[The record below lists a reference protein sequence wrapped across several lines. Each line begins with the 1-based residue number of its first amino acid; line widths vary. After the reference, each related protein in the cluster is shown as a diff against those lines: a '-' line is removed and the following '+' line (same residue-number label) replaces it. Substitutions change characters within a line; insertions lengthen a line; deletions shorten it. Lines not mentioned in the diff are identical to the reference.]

1 MCRVEVHNHNV
12 SINSSGREASR
23 MAGLLSIYH
32 KLPSQ
37 FQDLALSTYGLL
49 LRRLRY
55 GKALHQT
62 LASLEA
68 GKIDPFLDQSE
79 RLRDMVTVA
88 LQQTE
93 HYAKLLGCQSLTVSE
108 IDVNN
113 FTSFF
118 PVLEKATVKTSPSA
132 FHSKSFSKNNTTTL
146 STSGT
151 TGNPLNVLASKQAIR
166 QNYAFFNLFLRSI
179 GVDEFQR
186 SATFAGRLIVPQ
198 ASKAP
203 PYWRKNY
210 AMNTL
215 LCSSYHLSNET
226 IPFYIKALED
236 WRPAFIDSY
245 PSAIYEIASFINANK
260 VKHGIQLK
268 AVVTSSETLGD
279 YQREAIEQAF
289 QCPVFDQYGCA
300 EMAVMAYQQEDGRYF
315 IPRQYSIVEVLDDD
329 DRPVKPGE
337 SGHLVCTGLLNQAMP
352 LIRYRMGDIV
362 KTSKEQVEGYPHVLF
377 LDSIE
382 GRNDD
387 VVITSS
393 GSRVGRLGPVFKG
406 VKGVSEAQIV
416 QKTRTLLQINLI
428 VSSEYTETT
437 EAQIRNA
444 LKDHLGTT
452 MQIRFEYVERVPREK
467 NGKFKFVKSEL

>member
-1 MCRVEVHNHNV
+1 MTELFSVYR
-12 SINSSGREASR
+12 
-23 MAGLLSIYH
+23 
-32 KLPSQ
+32 KLPPKL
-37 FQDLALSTYGLL
+37 QDLALSTYGLL

-55 GKALHQT
+55 GKVFHQT

-68 GKIDPFLDQSE
+68 GKLNPLLDQSE
-79 RLRDMVTVA
+79 RLSEMVAVA

-93 HYAKLLGCQSLTVSE
+93 HYGKLRGSQSLTESE
-108 IDVNN
+108 IGVSN
-113 FTSFF
+113 FTGFF
-118 PVLEKATVKTSPSA
+118 PVLEKSTVKRSLSA
-132 FHSKSFSKNNTTTL
+132 FHSKGFGKNSTTTL

-186 SATFAGRLIVPQ
+186 SATFAGRLIVP
-198 ASKAP
+198 AGNKAP

-215 LCSSYHLSNET
+215 LCSSYHLSTET
-226 IPFYIKALED
+226 IPFYIKALEE
-236 WRPAFIDSY
+236 WQPVFIDSY
-245 PSAIYEIASFINANK
+245 PSAIYEIASFINAKNIE
-260 VKHGIQLK
+260 HGIRLK

-279 YQREAIEQAF
+279 HQRTAIEKAF
-289 QCPVFDQYGCA
+289 KCPVFDQYGCA
-300 EMAVMAYQQEDGRYF
+300 EMAVMAYQQKDGRYF
-315 IPRQYSIVEVLDDD
+315 IPPQYSIVEVLDDN

-337 SGHLVCTGLLNQAMP
+337 SGHLVCTGLLNKAMP
-352 LIRYRMGDIV
+352 LIRYRIGDIV
-362 KTSKEQVEGYPHVLF
+362 KTSEAQLEGYPYILF

-387 VVITSS
+387 VVITSN

-406 VKGVSEAQIV
+406 VQGICEAQIV
-416 QKTRTLLQINLI
+416 QKTRTLLQVNLVI
-428 VSSEYTETT
+428 SSDYSETT
-437 EAQIRNA
+437 ENQLRKA
-444 LKDHLGTT
+444 LEEHVGAS
-452 MQIRFEYVERVPREK
+452 MQISFKYPDKIIREK

>member
-1 MCRVEVHNHNV
+1 
-12 SINSSGREASR
+12 
-23 MAGLLSIYH
+23 MAGLFSIYH
-32 KLPSQ
+32 KLPPHLQ
-37 FQDLALSTYGLL
+37 NVALSTYGLL
-49 LRRLRY
+49 LRQLRY
-55 GKALHQT
+55 GKAFHQT
-62 LASLEA
+62 LARLEA
-68 GKIDPFLDQSE
+68 EKSNPLLDQSE
-79 RLRDMVTVA
+79 RLGEMVAVA

-93 HYAKLLGCQSLTVSE
+93 HYGKLLGGQSLTVSD
-108 IDVNN
+108 IDLNN
-113 FTSFF
+113 FTSVF
-118 PVLEKATVKTSPSA
+118 PVLEKTAVKNSPSA
-132 FHSKSFSKNNTTTL
+132 FHSNNFSKNSTTIL

-151 TGNPLNVLASKQAIR
+151 TGNPLNVLATKQSIR

-186 SATFAGRLIVPQ
+186 SATFAGRLIVPE

-215 LCSSYHLSNET
+215 LCSSYHLSAKT

-236 WRPAFIDSY
+236 WQPAFIDSY

-260 VKHGIQLK
+260 VKHRIQLK

-279 YQREAIEQAF
+279 HQREAIEQAF
-289 QCPVFDQYGCA
+289 QCSVLDQYGCA
-300 EMAVMAYQQEDGRYF
+300 EMAVMAYQQKDGRYF
-315 IPRQYSIVEVLDDD
+315 MPPQYSIVEVLDDD
-329 DRPVKPGE
+329 ERPVKPGE

-362 KTSKEQVEGYPHVLF
+362 KTSKEQAEGYPYVLF

-387 VVITSS
+387 VVISSS
-393 GSRVGRLGPVFKG
+393 GSRVGRLGPVFKS
-406 VKGVSEAQIV
+406 VKGVSETQIV
-416 QKTRTLLQINLI
+416 QKTRTLLQVNLI
-428 VSSEYTETT
+428 VSSEYTEAT
-437 EAQIRNA
+437 EIQIRDA
-444 LKDHLGTT
+444 LKAHVGAAL
-452 MQIRFEYVERVPREK
+452 QIRFEYLTQIPREK

>member
-1 MCRVEVHNHNV
+1 
-12 SINSSGREASR
+12 
-23 MAGLLSIYH
+23 MAGFLSVYH
-32 KLPSQ
+32 KLTPYL
-37 FQDLALSTYGLL
+37 QDMALSTYGLL

-55 GKALHQT
+55 GKVFHQT
-62 LASLEA
+62 LASLET
-68 GKIDPFLDQSE
+68 GKSNPLLDQSE
-79 RLRDMVTVA
+79 RLEEMVAVA

-93 HYAKLLGCQSLTVSE
+93 HYGKLLDGQSLTVSE
-108 IDVNN
+108 IDLKN

-118 PVLEKATVKTSPSA
+118 PVLEKTTVKKSPDA
-132 FHSKSFSKNNTTTL
+132 FHSNSFSKYSTATL

-151 TGNPLNVLASKQAIR
+151 TGNPLNVLATKQSIS

-186 SATFAGRLIVPQ
+186 SATFAGRLIVRET
-198 ASKAP
+198 STAP

-215 LCSSYHLSNET
+215 MCSSYHLSAET
-226 IPFYIKALED
+226 IPFYLKALED
-236 WRPAFIDSY
+236 WQPAFIDSY
-245 PSAIYEIASFINANK
+245 PSAIYEIASFINANTI
-260 VKHGIQLK
+260 KHSIQLK

-279 YQREAIEQAF
+279 HQREAIEQAF

-315 IPRQYSIVEVLDDD
+315 IPPQYSIVEVLDDD
-329 DRPVKPGE
+329 DRPVEPGE

-362 KTSKEQVEGYPHVLF
+362 KTSKEQVEGYPYVLF
-377 LDSIE
+377 LDLIE

-387 VVITSS
+387 VVIASS
-393 GSRVGRLGPVFKG
+393 GARVGRLGPIFKG
-406 VKGVSEAQIV
+406 VKGISETQII
-416 QKTRTLLQINLI
+416 QKTRTLLQVTMI
-428 VSSEYTETT
+428 VSSEYTDAT
-437 EAQIRNA
+437 EIQLREA
-444 LKDHLGTT
+444 LKNHVGGA
-452 MQIRFEYVERVPREK
+452 MQIRFEYVNHIAREK